1 MGIRITTLAGQK
13 GCMEVQLGI
22 NFFFQEGEVKKRE
35 EEETE
40 EKNSSLLSPL
50 LLSSGVNTG
59 YIITFQ
65 VFLPIFFFPKQ
76 ELSNGQNA
84 MFTFNSDLQSP
95 HLIQFCKC
103 LDLKV
108 K

>member
-65 VFLPIFFFPKQ
+65 VFLPIFFFQNKSFQ
-76 ELSNGQNA
+76 MDKMLCLLSIL
-84 MFTFNSDLQSP
+84 T
-95 HLIQFCKC
+95 CK
-103 LDLKV
+103 V
-108 K
+108 PI